1 MRQLFRAPGVATIQ
15 KVFAVLVS
23 LALPS
28 CPLPAATEFEPETR
42 SFLAAQTVPA
52 KWLRGEYHVVD
63 NDVINQ
69 NFMNHYRVGSRFGV
83 FSAIGNDELF
93 VRIREIEALESLK
106 KMSKGRVF
114 MESAGDT
121 VTNTVENVG
130 DAVDDP
136 SGAAQ
141 DLGSG
146 FSRLFKRLGRMSRNA
161 YEKGRSMVSKNYQS
175 KEPQKSEAPGS
186 ALAKGF
192 LGVNRAFREL
202 ARELR
207 VDPYSRNET
216 LRAATERMASYSAAG
231 SFGVKTIVPVLPILY
246 GAGYLI
252 TVSDLVYNSHPLD
265 LQLQNEDSLR
275 DMGISKKWIR
285 RLIGSEKHTP
295 TTQTRIVTSLERMEG
310 VSGKAVLVRVAALA
324 RNNSDALYFTRM
336 IELLSI
342 YHTQRAPLKKIIKSD
357 GVPLVLSQSGRA
369 IVMAPFDYFR
379 WTRKGWNFVSQLD
392 SKIPQ
397 GTPYREMWFT
407 GQVSALAR
415 RHLGDAGWAVFDQAA
430 TRI

>member
-1 MRQLFRAPGVATIQ
+1 VATIQ
-15 KVFAVLVS
+15 RTYAVLFF
-23 LALPS
+23 LALSPS
-28 CPLPAATEFEPETR
+28 PLPASTGFEPETR
-42 SFLAAQTVPA
+42 SFLAAQTVPE
-52 KWLRGEYHVVD
+52 KWLRSKYHVVD

-69 NFMNHYRVGSRFGV
+69 KFMNHYRVGSRFGV

-114 MESAGDT
+114 MESAGDA
-121 VTNTVENVG
+121 VTDTVENVG

-136 SGAAQ
+136 AGAAQ

-192 LGVNRAFREL
+192 LGVNRAYREL

-207 VDPYSRNET
+207 VDPYTRNEI
-216 LRAATERMASYSAAG
+216 LRSATERMASYSAAG

-246 GAGYLI
+246 GAGYLMA
-252 TVSDLVYNSHPLD
+252 VSDLVYNTHPLD
-265 LQLQNEDSLR
+265 LQLQNEDSLS
-275 DMGISKKWIR
+275 DMGISEKWIR
-285 RLIGSEKHTP
+285 RLMSSERHTP
-295 TTQTRIVTSLERMEG
+295 TTQTRIVTSLERLGG
-310 VSGKAVLVRVAALA
+310 VTGKAALVRVAALA
-324 RNNSDALYFTRM
+324 RNDSDALFFTRM
-336 IELLSI
+336 IEFLSI
-342 YHTQRAPLKKIIKSD
+342 YHQQRAPLKKIIGTD
-357 GVPLVLSQSGRA
+357 GVPLALSQNGRA
-369 IVMAPFDYFR
+369 VVMAPFDYFR
-379 WTRKGWNFVSQLD
+379 WTPKGKDFVSHLD
-392 SKIPQ
+392 SKIPN
-397 GTPYREMWFT
+397 GTQYREMWFT
-407 GQVSALAR
+407 GQVSTQAR